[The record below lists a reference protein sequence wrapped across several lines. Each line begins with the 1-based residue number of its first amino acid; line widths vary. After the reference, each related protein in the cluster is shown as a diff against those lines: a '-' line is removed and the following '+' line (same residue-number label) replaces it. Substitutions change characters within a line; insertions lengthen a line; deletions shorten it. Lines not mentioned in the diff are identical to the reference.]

1 MRVIARLDLKQEYVI
16 KPIQFEGLRKVG
28 KPNNLAKK
36 YYKSGADELIL
47 INVVN
52 TLYRTSWIEKF
63 VSTISKEIFI
73 PITVGGGITS
83 VQQAAKFFQYGADK
97 IALCS
102 ALFEDKLLLKN
113 LSKEFG
119 SQSVVASIQANKV
132 GDNWYAFK
140 EMARVNT
147 KKKVFDW
154 IKECIDNG
162 AGEILLTSVRR
173 DGLMKGLDIEMF
185 NEFCDICS
193 VPLIISGGFKE
204 IQNLKSLKKMPDAI
218 SVSSALHFDKTTPQ
232 KIKNYE

>member
-1 MRVIARLDLKQEYVI
+1 
-16 KPIQFEGLRKVG
+16 
-28 KPNNLAKK
+28 
-36 YYKSGADELIL
+36 
-47 INVVN
+47 
-52 TLYRTSWIEKF
+52 
-63 VSTISKEIFI
+63 
-73 PITVGGGITS
+73 
-83 VQQAAKFFQYGADK
+83 
-97 IALCS
+97 
-102 ALFEDKLLLKN
+102 LFEDKLLLKN

>member
-28 KPNNLAKK
+28 KPDNLAKK

-113 LSKEFG
+113 
-119 SQSVVASIQANKV
+119 
-132 GDNWYAFK
+132 
-140 EMARVNT
+140 
-147 KKKVFDW
+147 
-154 IKECIDNG
+154 
-162 AGEILLTSVRR
+162 
-173 DGLMKGLDIEMF
+173 
-185 NEFCDICS
+185 
-193 VPLIISGGFKE
+193 
-204 IQNLKSLKKMPDAI
+204 
-218 SVSSALHFDKTTPQ
+218 
-232 KIKNYE
+232 